1 MKQLAPVQT
10 SFQAVDSA
18 ATTVLGAIEQHQQTA
33 MAYEAQTGEAA
44 GSGLRP
50 GTLWA
55 QALGGTAQRDSNT
68 EAAGYN
74 STDFGLAAGLD
85 HLFTPNLLGGVAVS
99 WLRAWT
105 QGIDSASGQPG
116 AMAAN
121 EAIETPTTH
130 VLTCRN
136 TSYPKRFTSGTTQR
150 LASMPAMAIGNSSN
164 PECNGE

>member
-18 ATTVLGAIEQHQQTA
+18 ATVLGAIEQHQQTA
-33 MAYEAQTGEAA
+33 MAYDGQTGEAA

-55 QALGGTAQRDSNT
+55 QALGGTAQRDSNA

-99 WLRAWT
+99 TW
-105 QGIDSASGQPG
+105 SGFISWPEPSTIQF
-116 AMAAN
+116 
-121 EAIETPTTH
+121 H
-130 VLTCRN
+130 
-136 TSYPKRFTSGTTQR
+136 GTVT
-150 LASMPAMAIGNSSN
+150 A
-164 PECNGE
+164 